1 MTINIYNEF
10 FSSDDASK
18 EKSAWSQLKR
28 FKLEYCIP
36 DEDIRFHYQPDIW
49 DKTFYFISVDAISN
63 LDNGHINFI
72 ANEMARSD
80 GLCYASMLIIDST
93 LEDFVGLNY
102 YKLLHQMSLRGVPAW
117 RVKVLTSQSA
127 IDNFKKEFYCPFE
140 VIHYD
145 MFASAFHNHATDK
158 QLFREIKP
166 RQLEKHLI
174 CFMKRPRLL
183 RVIANGFLRS
193 KGYDKQSHYSWHFD
207 INETRNFYDFEK
219 NVSYLGDLSYVFNGE
234 YIKKDIYDSIEG
246 DKEWIFDTYVTDTGG
261 INMPMETHRCLDN
274 SVIFEENLAI
284 LDNSF
289 LTEKTY
295 KNFVYGLPFIGFGIP
310 NYSNRLSDL
319 GYHCWDNFFDTVI
332 NNSSYKACLNS
343 YFKLID
349 EICNM
354 PLEQLQDRLNSKE
367 SLDMLEHNQNQFNQ
381 RNEIKQL
388 IEKLKVLSEDK
399 IDK

>member
-10 FSSDDASK
+10 FSSDDST
-18 EKSAWSQLKR
+18 EGKSAWGQLKR
-28 FKLEYCIP
+28 YKLEYCIP
-36 DEDIRFHYQPDIW
+36 NEDICFTYQADLNKNTI
-49 DKTFYFISVDAISN
+49 YFLSLDAVSN
-63 LDNGHINFI
+63 LENGHLDFI
-72 ANEMARSD
+72 ALELARPD
-80 GLCYASMLIIDST
+80 GWCSTSILVIDTT

-102 YKLLHQMSLRGVPAW
+102 YKLLFQMANRGVPANK
-117 RVKVLTSQSA
+117 VKIVTSQSA
-127 IDNFKKEFYCPFE
+127 IDNFKEEFYCPFE

-158 QLFREIKP
+158 NLFREIKP

-183 RVIANGFLRS
+183 RVIANGFMRS
-193 KGYDKQSHYSWHFD
+193 RGYDKQSHYSWHFD

-219 NVSYLGDLSYVFNGE
+219 TIAIVADDISYVLDDE
-234 YIKKDIYDSIEG
+234 HIKEEIYDSIEG

-261 INMPMETHRCLDN
+261 INMPMETHRRLD
-274 SVIFEENLAI
+274 SSCMFDENLKI

-295 KNFVYGLPFIGFGIP
+295 KNFAYGVPFIGFGIP
-310 NYSNRLSDL
+310 NYSTILSDL

-332 NNSSYKACLNS
+332 DNSSYKACLNS

-349 EICNM
+349 EICAM

-367 SLDMLEHNQNQFNQ
+367 SLDMLQHNQTLYNQ
-381 RNEIKQL
+381 RNEIKML
-388 IEKLKVLSEDK
+388 IKKLNNLFKDK
-399 IDK
+399 

>member
-1 MTINIYNEF
+1 MTYWPQPWPWHQSHPTYRRTPHHCVREQ
-10 FSSDDASK
+10 SGAK
-18 EKSAWSQLKR
+18 QMQL
-28 FKLEYCIP
+28 
-36 DEDIRFHYQPDIW
+36 
-49 DKTFYFISVDAISN
+49 
-63 LDNGHINFI
+63 
-72 ANEMARSD
+72 
-80 GLCYASMLIIDST
+80 
-93 LEDFVGLNY
+93 
-102 YKLLHQMSLRGVPAW
+102 
-117 RVKVLTSQSA
+117 
-127 IDNFKKEFYCPFE
+127 
-140 VIHYD
+140 
-145 MFASAFHNHATDK
+145 
-158 QLFREIKP
+158 
-166 RQLEKHLI
+166 
-174 CFMKRPRLL
+174 
-183 RVIANGFLRS
+183 ANGFLRS

-332 NNSSYKACLNS
+332 DNSSYKACLNS